1 MTSPSTAVPAEDA
14 AALKARI
21 AALEAENERLAS
33 LAETTPIEPLVV
45 AEPAPRKR
53 NGWRAFVSALC
64 IVIASILVPVS
75 IVAAWARVEL
85 VDPDQFVATFGP
97 LVDDP
102 EVQAMVI
109 DEVTSAV
116 NEQVDIATIT
126 NDLFDGISQLDLPP
140 RALAAIDLLRTPAIQ
155 GVEGLIDQTVT
166 RVVESDQFEDIWDA
180 ALRAS
185 HRGLVAAATGGQSG
199 AVVITDEGVVGI
211 QLGPIVAEV
220 KQRLIDRGVTFAS
233 AIPEVNRTIVV
244 AQSDSLA
251 TIRVVYSLAVTLGW
265 WLPVI
270 MLIFFIAGIA
280 FARRKTTAVLGSGI
294 GLALGGLTLVI
305 ALAAGVT
312 VVGLGATNAGLP
324 SGALTDIYEQV
335 VGAMRQTAIVLTVL
349 GIIIAVLAWTQGR
362 WAGSV
367 ATRRAVAGLNDSVR
381 GAVFSRGVDTG
392 GFGLWMDRQ
401 RVLVRIVIAVLAIIW
416 LWLLRPLG
424 VGEIFTVVIV
434 ALLVWWVCELVRRPS
449 AEVIAV
455 DPATLDAATLDA
467 ATVDAAAVASVDAQ
481 ELQRVGQTPPR
492 GGAVDVVDEGES
504 RRV

>member
-1 MTSPSTAVPAEDA
+1 MTSPATAASQDDA
-14 AALKARI
+14 GALKARI

-33 LAETTPIEPLVV
+33 LAETTPIEPLAG
-45 AEPAPRKR
+45 AEPVRRKR

-64 IVIASILVPVS
+64 IVIASILVPVA
-75 IVAAWARVEL
+75 VVGAWARVEL

-109 DEVTSAV
+109 DQVTTAV

-126 NDLFDGISQLDLPP
+126 NDLFDGIAQLDLPP

-199 AVVITDEGVVGI
+199 GAVVITDEGVVGI

-220 KQRLIDRGVTFAS
+220 KQRLVDRGVTFAS

-280 FARRKTTAVLGSGI
+280 FARRKTTAVLGSAI

-312 VVGLGATNAGLP
+312 AVGITATNAGLP
-324 SGALTDIYEQV
+324 SGALIDIYEQV

-349 GIIIAVLAWTQGR
+349 GIVIAAFAWTQGR

-367 ATRRAVAGLNDSVR
+367 ATRRAVAGLNDSIR
-381 GAVFSRGVDTG
+381 GAVFSRGVNTG
-392 GFGLWMDRQ
+392 RFGLWMDRQ

-449 AEVIAV
+449 AEIIVV
-455 DPATLDAATLDA
+455 DTAP
-467 ATVDAAAVASVDAQ
+467 VDAAAVAAEASVDAQ
-481 ELQRVGQTPPR
+481 ELERVGQAPP
-492 GGAVDVVDEGES
+492 GGGPLDVVDEGQS

>member
-1 MTSPSTAVPAEDA
+1 MTSPAPTAADDDA
-14 AALKARI
+14 QALKARI
-21 AALEAENERLAS
+21 AALESENERLAS
-33 LAETTPIEPLVV
+33 LAETAPIDPLET
-45 AEPAPRKR
+45 AEPARRRR

-75 IVAAWARVEL
+75 IVGAWARVEL
-85 VDPDQFVATFGP
+85 VDPDQFVSTFGP
-97 LVDDP
+97 LVDDA
-102 EVQAMVI
+102 EVQAMLI
-109 DEVTSAV
+109 DQVTTAV

-126 NDLFDGISQLDLPP
+126 NDLFDGIEQLDLPP
-140 RALAAIDLLRTPAIQ
+140 RALAAIDLLRAPAIQ

-166 RVVESDQFEDIWDA
+166 RVVESDQFEDVWDG

-220 KQRLIDRGVTFAS
+220 KQRLVDRGVGFAS

-280 FARRKTTAVLGSGI
+280 FARRKTTAVLGSGV

-305 ALAAGVT
+305 GLAAGFT
-312 VVGLGATNAGLP
+312 AVGLTAANIGLS
-324 SGALTDIYEQV
+324 SGALTAIYEQV

-349 GIIIAVLAWTQGR
+349 GIVIAVFAWTQGR
-362 WAGSV
+362 WGGSV
-367 ATRRAVAGLNDSVR
+367 ATRRAIGGINDSIR
-381 GAVFSRGVDTG
+381 GTLAERGVHTG
-392 GFGLWMDRQ
+392 GFGAWMDRQ
-401 RVLVRIVIAVLAIIW
+401 RVLVRILIAVLAVIW

-424 VGEIFTVVIV
+424 VGEIFLVVIV
-434 ALLVWWVCELVRRPS
+434 ALIVWWLCELVRRPS
-449 AEVIAV
+449 V
-455 DPATLDAATLDA
+455 DVL
-467 ATVDAAAVASVDAQ
+467 VVADGSVDAE
-481 ELQRVGQTPPR
+481 ELERVGQAPPG
-492 GGAVDVVDEGES
+492 GGAFDVADQRDGRAV
-504 RRV
+504 